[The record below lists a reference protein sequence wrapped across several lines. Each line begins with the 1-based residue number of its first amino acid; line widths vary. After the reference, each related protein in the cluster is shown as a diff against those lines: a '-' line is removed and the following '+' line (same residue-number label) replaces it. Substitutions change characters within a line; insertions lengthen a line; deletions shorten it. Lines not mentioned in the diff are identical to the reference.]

1 MKEVSELLQ
10 LDMVKATFAAKGGT
24 TNHWDEGAG
33 TSSPGRF
40 GTSSVTNYWVV
51 FQ

>member
-33 TSSPGRF
+33 RF